1 MTPEQLDWLP
11 PRPEPRIAGGCD
23 PREAFQ
29 TVQANAHGESVPA
42 LTIQHDDDCPP
53 WLGGSIGKRPDDRRG
68 RVPRAE
74 PGGRR
79 HRPVRRA
86 LPVAPGDRTAGLPR
100 RAGGVAV
107 GMLTPGLVQSRRTGG

>member
-1 MTPEQLDWLP
+1 MNHEQLDWLAP
-11 PRPEPRIAGGCD
+11 LAELRIAGGCD
-23 PREAFQ
+23 PPEAFQ
-29 TVQANAHGESVPA
+29 TGRANPPGESDHG
-42 LTIQHDDDCPP
+42 LTIQPDADAPP
-53 WLGGSIGKRPDDRRG
+53 WLGGTIGKRPDARRG

-86 LPVAPGDRTAGLPR
+86 LPVAPGGRTAGLPR

-107 GMLTPGLVQSRRTGG
+107 GTLTPGLVQSRRTGG